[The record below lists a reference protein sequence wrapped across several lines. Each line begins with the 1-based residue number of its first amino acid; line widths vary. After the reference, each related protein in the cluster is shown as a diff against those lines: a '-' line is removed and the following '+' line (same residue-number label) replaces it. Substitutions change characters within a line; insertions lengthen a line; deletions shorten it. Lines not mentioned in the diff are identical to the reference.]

1 MCRIQIRQRNEKIPR
16 SFEHPAEQRIF
27 LNKYDVLIIGAGI
40 AGLYA
45 AMQLPESKKVLVVCK
60 DIPWECNTFYAQG
73 GMATALD
80 ENDVP
85 LHVSDTMAAGAYH
98 NIKEAVEILSRT
110 SLETTPDIIAKGMAF
125 DRAADGK
132 LLYTKEAAHSVA
144 RIIHAG
150 GDATGRYMHY
160 FMMLQ
165 NRHKLQKNTLVYDL
179 LIENGRCYGVKA
191 TVNYEPT
198 TIYADDVII
207 ASGGVGSLY
216 AYNTNSRT
224 VSADIHGI
232 CVEKGIELA
241 DMEFMQF
248 HPTVFVDTPFARKLL
263 LTEALRGE
271 GAHIIDEDGER
282 FLFEYDERGELASR
296 DIVSR
301 GIFKHKRNTGKQA
314 YLDFSMFEA
323 KWFEHRF
330 PNITHT
336 FAGLGYHFPKDKVPV
351 SPAFHYANGGI
362 KCDVNGCIPGME
374 GLYVIGEAART
385 GVHGANRLASNSL
398 LEAAVFAKR
407 AVDHLLGREH
417 QQIKTPEF
425 EKDYGNIL
433 HKENDKSYKQK
444 LRQVMWEDIGIIRTT
459 RGLLEA
465 KNLIYDMKN
474 HEIGRLLQLRLNT
487 ASAIVDA
494 ALARTESLGSHYIE
508 SE

>member
-1 MCRIQIRQRNEKIPR
+1 MQ
-16 SFEHPAEQRIF
+16 
-27 LNKYDVLIIGAGI
+27 KYDVLIIGAGI

-73 GMATALD
+73 GMATALN
-80 ENDVP
+80 EEDVP

-110 SLETTPDIIAKGMAF
+110 SLETTPDIIAKGMEF
-125 DRAADGK
+125 DRAEDGHI
-132 LLYTKEAAHSVA
+132 LYTKEAAHSVE

-160 FMMLQ
+160 FMMVQ
-165 NRHKLQKNTLVYDL
+165 NRHQLQKNTLVYDL

-207 ASGGVGSLY
+207 ASGGIGSLY

-232 CVEKGIELA
+232 CVEKGIELS

-248 HPTVFVDTPFARKLL
+248 HPTVFVDTPYARKLL

-271 GAHIIDEDGER
+271 GAHVVDEDGAR
-282 FLFEYDERGELASR
+282 FLFDYDKRGELASR
-296 DIVSR
+296 DIVAR
-301 GIFKHKRNTGKQA
+301 GIFKHKRNTGKQT
-314 YLDFSMFEA
+314 YLDFSMFEE
-323 KWFEHRF
+323 KWFEQRF
-330 PNITHT
+330 PNITRT
-336 FAGLGYHFPKDKVPV
+336 FASLGYHFPQERVPV

-398 LEAAVFAKR
+398 LEAVVFAKR
-407 AVDHLLGREH
+407 AVDHLLGRGH
-417 QQIKTPEF
+417 QRIKTPEF

-459 RGLLEA
+459 QGLHEA
-465 KNLIYDMKN
+465 KNLIFDMKN

-487 ASAIVDA
+487 ASAIVEA

-508 SE
+508 S

>member
-1 MCRIQIRQRNEKIPR
+1 MQ
-16 SFEHPAEQRIF
+16 
-27 LNKYDVLIIGAGI
+27 KYDVLIIGAGI

-98 NIKEAVEILSRT
+98 NLREAVEILSRT
-110 SLETTPDIIAKGMAF
+110 SLETTPDMIEKGMEF
-125 DRAADGK
+125 DRAEDGHI
-132 LLYTKEAAHSVA
+132 LYTKEAAHSVK
-144 RIIHAG
+144 RIVHAG

-165 NRHKLQKNTLVYDL
+165 NRHQLQKNTLVYDL

-232 CVEKGIELA
+232 CVEKGIELS

-271 GAHIIDEDGER
+271 GAHVVDEDGER

-296 DIVSR
+296 DIVAR
-301 GIFKHKRNTGKQA
+301 GIFKHKRNTGKQT
-314 YLDFSMFEA
+314 YLDFSMFEE
-323 KWFEHRF
+323 KWFEQRF
-330 PNITHT
+330 PNITRT
-336 FAGLGYHFPKDKVPV
+336 FAALGYHFPKDRVPV

-362 KCDVNGCIPGME
+362 KCDTNGCIPGME

-398 LEAAVFAKR
+398 LEAVVFAKR
-407 AVDHLLGREH
+407 AVDHLLGRGH

-459 RGLLEA
+459 RGLHEA

-494 ALARTESLGSHYIE
+494 ALARTESLGSHYME
-508 SE
+508 AD

>member
-1 MCRIQIRQRNEKIPR
+1 
-16 SFEHPAEQRIF
+16 
-27 LNKYDVLIIGAGI
+27 
-40 AGLYA
+40 
-45 AMQLPESKKVLVVCK
+45 MQLPKSKKVLVVCK

-73 GMATALD
+73 GMATALN
-80 ENDVP
+80 EEDVP

-98 NIKEAVEILSRT
+98 NVKEAVEILSRT
-110 SLETTPDIIAKGMAF
+110 SLETTPDIIAKGMEF
-125 DRAADGK
+125 DRAEDGHI
-132 LLYTKEAAHSVA
+132 LYTKEAAHSVP

-160 FMMLQ
+160 FMMVQ
-165 NRHKLQKNTLVYDL
+165 NRHQLQKNTLVYDL

-232 CVEKGIELA
+232 CVEKGIELS

-248 HPTVFVDTPFARKLL
+248 HPTVFVDTPYARKLL

-271 GAHIIDEDGER
+271 GAHVVDEDGER

-296 DIVSR
+296 DIVAR

-314 YLDFSMFEA
+314 YLDFSMFEE
-323 KWFEHRF
+323 KWFEQRF
-330 PNITHT
+330 PNITRT
-336 FAGLGYHFPKDKVPV
+336 FAALGYHFPKDRVPI

-374 GLYVIGEAART
+374 GLYVIGEAACT

-398 LEAAVFAKR
+398 LEGVVFAKR
-407 AVDHLLGREH
+407 AVDHLLDRGH

-433 HKENDKSYKQK
+433 HKENDKSYKQR

-459 RGLLEA
+459 KGLHEA

-487 ASAIVDA
+487 ASAIVEA
-494 ALARTESLGSHYIE
+494 ALARTESLGSHYME
-508 SE
+508 AD

>member
-1 MCRIQIRQRNEKIPR
+1 MET
-16 SFEHPAEQRIF
+16 
-27 LNKYDVLIIGAGI
+27 KYDVLIIGAGL

-45 AMQLPESKKVLVVCK
+45 AMNLPKEKKVLVVCK

-73 GMATALD
+73 GMVTALNEAD
-80 ENDVP
+80 IP
-85 LHVSDTMAAGAYH
+85 LHVEDTMSAGAYH
-98 NIKEAVEILSRT
+98 NNQEAVEILSRT
-110 SLETTPDIIAKGMAF
+110 SIETTADIIASGMVF
-125 DRAADGK
+125 DSNEAGE
-132 LLYTKEAAHSVA
+132 LLYTKEAAHSVE

-160 FMMLQ
+160 FLMVQ
-165 NRHKLQKNTLVYDL
+165 NQHQLQKNTLVYDL

-191 TVNYEPT
+191 SVNYEPT
-198 TIYADDVII
+198 TIYADHVII

-248 HPTVFVDTPFARKLL
+248 HPTVFVDTPYARKLL

-271 GAHIIDEDGER
+271 GAFVVDDEGRR
-282 FLFEYDERGELASR
+282 FLFDYDPRGELASR
-296 DIVSR
+296 DIVAR
-301 GIFKHKRNTGKQA
+301 GIFDYHRKTGKQA
-314 YLDFSMFEA
+314 YLDFSMFEEE
-323 KWFEHRF
+323 WFAQRF
-330 PNITHT
+330 PNITRT
-336 FAGLGYHFPKDKVPV
+336 FASIGYHFPKDKAPI

-362 KCDVNGCIPGME
+362 KCDTYGCISGMK
-374 GLYVIGEAART
+374 GLYVIGEASHT

-398 LEAAVFAKR
+398 LEGMVFSKRVVDYILLEAK
-407 AVDHLLGREH
+407 VEG
-417 QQIKTPEF
+417 KTPTF
-425 EKDYGNIL
+425 EKDYANIL
-433 HKENDKSYKQK
+433 HKKDDKIYKQK

-459 RGLLEA
+459 KGLHEA

-474 HEIGRLLQLRLNT
+474 KEIGRLLELRLNT

-494 ALARTESLGSHYIE
+494 ALARKESLGSHYME
-508 SE
+508 SI

>member
-1 MCRIQIRQRNEKIPR
+1 VQ
-16 SFEHPAEQRIF
+16 
-27 LNKYDVLIIGAGI
+27 KYDVLIIGAGI

-73 GMATALD
+73 GMATALN
-80 ENDVP
+80 EEDVP

-98 NIKEAVEILSRT
+98 NVKEAVEILSRT
-110 SLETTPDIIAKGMAF
+110 SLETTPDIIAKGMEF
-125 DRAADGK
+125 DRAEDGHI
-132 LLYTKEAAHSVA
+132 LYTKEAAHSVE

-160 FMMLQ
+160 FMMVQ
-165 NRHKLQKNTLVYDL
+165 NRHQLQKNTLVYDL

-207 ASGGVGSLY
+207 ASGGIGSLY

-232 CVEKGIELA
+232 CVEKGIELS

-248 HPTVFVDTPFARKLL
+248 HPTVFVDTPYARKLL

-271 GAHIIDEDGER
+271 GAHVVDEDGAR
-282 FLFEYDERGELASR
+282 FLFDYDKRGELASR
-296 DIVSR
+296 DIVAR
-301 GIFKHKRNTGKQA
+301 GIFKHKRNTGKQT
-314 YLDFSMFEA
+314 YLDFSMFEE
-323 KWFEHRF
+323 KWFEQRF
-330 PNITHT
+330 PNITRT
-336 FAGLGYHFPKDKVPV
+336 FASLGYHFPQDRVPV

-398 LEAAVFAKR
+398 LEAVVFAKR
-407 AVDHLLGREH
+407 AVDHLLGRGH
-417 QQIKTPEF
+417 QRIKTPEF

-459 RGLLEA
+459 QGLHEA
-465 KNLIYDMKN
+465 KNLIFDMKN

-487 ASAIVDA
+487 ASAIVEA

-508 SE
+508 S

>member
-1 MCRIQIRQRNEKIPR
+1 M
-16 SFEHPAEQRIF
+16 
-27 LNKYDVLIIGAGI
+27 LKYDVLIIGAGL

-45 AMQLPESKKVLVVCK
+45 AMNIPKEKKVLVVCK

-73 GMATALD
+73 GMVTALNEAD
-80 ENDVP
+80 IPV
-85 LHVSDTMAAGAYH
+85 HIQDTMAAGSYH
-98 NIKEAVEILSRT
+98 NDKKAVEILSRS
-110 SLETTPDIIAKGMAF
+110 SLRVTADIIAKGMNF
-125 DRAADGK
+125 DSDAQGQ
-132 LLYTKEAAHSVA
+132 LLYTKEAAHSVE

-160 FMMLQ
+160 FMMVQ
-165 NRHKLQKNTLVYDL
+165 NKHMLQKNTLVYDL
-179 LIENGRCYGVKA
+179 LIEDGRCYGVKA

-207 ASGGVGSLY
+207 ASGGIGSLY

-248 HPTVFVDTPFARKLL
+248 HPTVFVDTPYARKLL

-271 GAHIIDEDGER
+271 GAWVVDEDGKR
-282 FLFEYDERGELASR
+282 FLFDYDERGELASR

-301 GIFKHKRNTGKQA
+301 GIFDYKRKTGKQA
-314 YLDFSMFEA
+314 YLDFSMFEEE
-323 KWFEHRF
+323 WFEHRF
-330 PNITHT
+330 PNITRT
-336 FAGLGYHFPKDKVPV
+336 FGSIGYHFPKDKAPI
-351 SPAFHYANGGI
+351 SPAFHYASGGI
-362 KCDVNGCIPGME
+362 KCDTNGCIEGLE
-374 GLYVIGEAART
+374 GLYVIGEAACT

-398 LEAAVFAKR
+398 LEGVVFAKR
-407 AVDHLLGREH
+407 AAEHLLSKEH
-417 QQIKTPEF
+417 QVVETPKF

-433 HKENDKSYKQK
+433 HKENDKIYKHK

-459 RGLLEA
+459 KGLHEA

-474 HEIGRLLQLRLNT
+474 KEIGRLLELRLNT

-494 ALARTESLGSHYIE
+494 ALARKESLGSHYME
-508 SE
+508 FE

>member
-1 MCRIQIRQRNEKIPR
+1 
-16 SFEHPAEQRIF
+16 

-282 FLFEYDERGELASR
+282 FLFEYDERGDLASR

-407 AVDHLLGREH
+407 AVEHLLGRGH
-417 QQIKTPEF
+417 RQIKTPEF

>member
-1 MCRIQIRQRNEKIPR
+1 MQ
-16 SFEHPAEQRIF
+16 
-27 LNKYDVLIIGAGI
+27 KYDVLIIGAGL

-45 AMQLPESKKVLVVCK
+45 TMNIPKSKKVLVVCK

-73 GMATALD
+73 GMATSLN
-80 ENDVP
+80 EEDVP

-98 NIKEAVEILSRT
+98 NDKEAVEILART
-110 SLETTPDIIAKGMAF
+110 SLKTTPHIIDLGMEF
-125 DRAADGK
+125 DVDK
-132 LLYTKEAAHSVA
+132 NNELLYTKEAAHSVE

-160 FMMLQ
+160 FMMVQ
-165 NRHKLQKNTLVYDL
+165 NKHQLQKNTLVYDL

-207 ASGGVGSLY
+207 ASGGIGSLY
-216 AYNTNSRT
+216 EFNTNSRT

-248 HPTVFVDTPFARKLL
+248 HPTVFVDTPYARKLL

-271 GAHIIDEDGER
+271 GAHVIDDEGRR
-282 FLFEYDERGELASR
+282 FLFDYDPRGELASR
-296 DIVSR
+296 DIVAR
-301 GIFKHKRNTGKQA
+301 GIFDYRRKTGKQA

-323 KWFEHRF
+323 EWFEQRF
-330 PNITHT
+330 PNITRT
-336 FAGLGYHFPKDKVPV
+336 FGAIGYHFPQDKAPI

-362 KCDVNGCIPGME
+362 KCDTYGCIPGME

-398 LEAAVFAKR
+398 LEGVVFAKR
-407 AVDHLLGREH
+407 AVDHLLSKEH
-417 QQIKTPEF
+417 QVVKTPSF

-433 HKENDKSYKQK
+433 HKENDKIYKQK

-459 RGLLEA
+459 KGLHEA

-474 HEIGRLLQLRLNT
+474 HDIGRLLQLRLNT

-508 SE
+508 SD

>member
-1 MCRIQIRQRNEKIPR
+1 MQ
-16 SFEHPAEQRIF
+16 
-27 LNKYDVLIIGAGI
+27 KYDVLIIGAGI

-73 GMATALD
+73 GMTTALNEAD
-80 ENDVP
+80 IP
-85 LHVSDTMAAGAYH
+85 AHVEDTMAAGSYH
-98 NIKEAVEILSRT
+98 NNKEAVEILSRT
-110 SLETTPDIIAKGMAF
+110 SLETTPDIISRGMEF
-125 DRAADGK
+125 DTDATGN
-132 LLYTKEAAHSVA
+132 LLYTKEAAHSVE

-160 FMMLQ
+160 FMMVQ
-165 NRHKLQKNTLVYDL
+165 NKHQLQKNTLVYDL
-179 LIENGRCYGVKA
+179 LIDNGRCFGVKA

-207 ASGGVGSLY
+207 ASGGIGSLY

-271 GAHIIDEDGER
+271 GAHVVDEEGRR
-282 FLFEYDERGELASR
+282 FLFDYDERGELASR
-296 DIVSR
+296 DIVAR
-301 GIFKHKRNTGKQA
+301 GIFNHKRKTGQKA
-314 YLDFSMFEA
+314 YLDFSMFED
-323 KWFEHRF
+323 KWFEQRF

-336 FAGLGYHFPKDKVPV
+336 FGALGYKFPKDKIAI
-351 SPAFHYANGGI
+351 SPAFHYSNGGI
-362 KCDVNGCIPGME
+362 KCDTSGCIDGME

-398 LEAAVFAKR
+398 LEGVVFAKR
-407 AVDHLLGREH
+407 AVEHLLSKEH
-417 QQIKTPEF
+417 KAIQTPIF

-433 HKENDKSYKQK
+433 HKENDKIYKQK
-444 LRQVMWEDIGIIRTT
+444 LRQVMWDDIGIIRTT
-459 RGLLEA
+459 KGLHEA

-474 HEIGRLLQLRLNT
+474 KEIGRLLKLRLNT

-494 ALARTESLGSHYIE
+494 ALARKESLGSHYIE
-508 SE
+508 SI

>member
-1 MCRIQIRQRNEKIPR
+1 MK
-16 SFEHPAEQRIF
+16 
-27 LNKYDVLIIGAGI
+27 KYDVLIIGAGL

-45 AMQLPESKKVLVVCK
+45 AMNLPSTKKVLVVCK

-73 GMATALD
+73 GMVTALD
-80 ENDVP
+80 EVDIP
-85 LHVSDTMAAGAYH
+85 LHVEDTLAAGAYH
-98 NIKEAVEILSRT
+98 NKVEAVEILSRT
-110 SLETTPDIIAKGMAF
+110 SLETTEDIIKRGMAF
-125 DRAADGK
+125 DTDSEGNI
-132 LLYTKEAAHSVA
+132 LYTKEAAHSVE

-160 FMMLQ
+160 FMMVQ
-165 NRHKLQKNTLVYDL
+165 NKHKLQKNTLVYDL
-179 LIENGRCYGVKA
+179 LIQNGRCYGVKA

-198 TIYADDVII
+198 TLYADDVII
-207 ASGGVGSLY
+207 ASGGIGSLY

-232 CVEKGIELA
+232 CVEKGIALA

-271 GAHIIDEDGER
+271 GAYVVGEKGNR
-282 FLFEYDERGELASR
+282 FLFAYDARGELASR

-301 GIFKHKRNTGKQA
+301 SIFDYKRKTGENV
-314 YLDFSMFEA
+314 YLDFSMFER
-323 KWFEHRF
+323 KWFRERF

-336 FAGLGYHFPKDKVPV
+336 FEALGYDFPKDRVSI

-362 KCDVNGCIPGME
+362 VCDTDGVVPGMK

-398 LEAAVFAKR
+398 LEGIVFAKR
-407 AVDHLLGREH
+407 AVTHLLNKPREET
-417 QQIKTPEF
+417 KAPSF

-433 HKENDKSYKQK
+433 HKENDKVYKQK
-444 LRQVMWEDIGIIRTT
+444 LRQVMWDDIGIIRTT
-459 RGLLEA
+459 EGLLEA
-465 KNLIYDMKN
+465 KNIIYDMKN
-474 HEIGRLLQLRLNT
+474 AEIGRLLQLRLNT
-487 ASAIVDA
+487 ASAIVEA

-508 SE
+508 